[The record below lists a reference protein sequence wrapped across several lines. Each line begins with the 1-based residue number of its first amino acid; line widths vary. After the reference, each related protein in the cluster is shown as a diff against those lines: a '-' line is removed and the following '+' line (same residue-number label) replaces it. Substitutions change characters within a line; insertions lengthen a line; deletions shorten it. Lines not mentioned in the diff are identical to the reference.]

1 VVVIAAA
8 AGTGTP
14 GANQNGPAT
23 APGYSP
29 GEVVTA
35 AGPLTVN
42 APAPQVDIAVGTNIV
57 TKAYDLAA
65 WKALRPGLV
74 FDQFAQ
80 VRSTNQ
86 SHRGSSVQ
94 FTFVKDVPE
103 QVTPLLENIDVD
115 SVSMDSSTVVVSML
129 EYGTAVTTTALLR
142 GTGFIPFDPIAAE
155 RVGWNAGL
163 SLDTLARTALT
174 AATQSVGGGN
184 TDLDAY
190 TLREA
195 VHKLQSANV
204 RPMADGN
211 YAAIIT
217 PTQAQQLKSDA
228 SSNNIGWRNVVSDT
242 PGNGNSIYTGE
253 IGVFENCRIVVN
265 NHAASAGAGFVLGAE
280 GLAKAYSSA
289 PGFGAYPTVVV
300 SPVVDKLRRFA
311 SVGWYWL
318 GGYKVF
324 RDEAVVKLS
333 TNAVIKARA

>member
-1 VVVIAAA
+1 MAAA

-14 GANQNGPAT
+14 GSNQNGPAT
-23 APGYSP
+23 APLYSP

-35 AGPLTVN
+35 AGPLSIN
-42 APAPQVDIAVGTNIV
+42 APNPQVDIAVGTNIV

-65 WKALRPGLV
+65 WQALRPTLV
-74 FDQFAQ
+74 FDQFAT

-94 FTFVKDVPE
+94 FTFVKDIPE

-115 SVSMDSSTVVVSML
+115 SVSMDSSTVVVPML

-163 SLDTLARTALT
+163 SLDTIARTALT
-174 AATQSVGGGN
+174 AATQSIGGG
-184 TDLDAY
+184 TIDLDAY
-190 TLREA
+190 LLRQA
-195 VHKLQSANV
+195 VHTLQSQNV

-211 YAAIIT
+211 YVAVIT

-228 SSNNIGWRNVVSDT
+228 DSSAIGWRNFANENNGV
-242 PGNGNSIYTGE
+242 GGNSLYTGE
-253 IGVFENCRIVVN
+253 IGIFENCRIVVN
-265 NHAASAGAGFVLGAE
+265 NHAATAGSGFVLGAE
-280 GLAKAYSSA
+280 GLAKAYSNA
-289 PGFGAYPTVVV
+289 PGFGAYPTVVL

-333 TNAVIKARA
+333 TNAVIKPRPA